1 MEGDGKNV
9 GSLRTRNSWVANSLL
24 CHVDLPTNHNHDCA
38 LIGLIVGK
46 FLNCFAIG
54 HESEGKAVGQ
64 VHKGI
69 VMYDHLPSDCDAPPS
84 SERSLQNE
92 A

>member
-1 MEGDGKNV
+1 MERMLDLSVRGTP
-9 GSLRTRNSWVANSLL
+9 GS
-24 CHVDLPTNHNHDCA
+24 PTLFYVTSICPQITITIA
-38 LIGLIVGK
+38 LLIGLIVGK

-54 HESEGKAVGQ
+54 HELEGKVVGQ

>member
-1 MEGDGKNV
+1 MLGVSVLGTP
-9 GSLRTRNSWVANSLL
+9 GSPALFYVTSIWPQIIITIAL
-24 CHVDLPTNHNHDCA
+24 

-64 VHKGI
+64 VHKGT
-69 VMYDHLPSDCDAPPS
+69 VMYDHFPSDCDAPPS
-84 SERSLQNE
+84 SERSPQNE